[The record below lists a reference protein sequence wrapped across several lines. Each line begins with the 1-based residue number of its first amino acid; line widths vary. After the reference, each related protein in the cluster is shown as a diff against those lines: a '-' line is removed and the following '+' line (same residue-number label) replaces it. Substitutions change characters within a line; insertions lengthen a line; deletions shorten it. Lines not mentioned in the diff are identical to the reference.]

1 MHTPEKF
8 QELGRRTKVEEQN
21 VHLYMSTAD
30 LAAHCTQN
38 LKGERCTLKKLIYKS
53 HYRATKEGDFLL
65 SPFAKLILGNCSV
78 AEQANYESLLEYTD
92 AQIQKWVLEPQYA
105 PLPLQ
110 SIISKIAKFHHL

>member
-1 MHTPEKF
+1 MHTTEKF
-8 QELGRRTKVEEQN
+8 QELGRKTKV
-21 VHLYMSTAD
+21 D
-30 LAAHCTQN
+30 
-38 LKGERCTLKKLIYKS
+38 LKGEECTLKKIIYKS